1 MKREETTIMGGT
13 KMIECEACDD
23 FLDDDDDIEE
33 CFNCG
38 MQLCKQHYQQHMK
51 QCGELFDREEDD
63 Y

>member
-1 MKREETTIMGGT
+1 
-13 KMIECEACDD
+13 MIECEACDD